1 MRSIV
6 RAPAKGKACW
16 LQAPGTA
23 GKALGWGGLG
33 NTIPLGGLGFA
44 LRPRALGEGAKRLG
58 QKSFGWMEDSF
69 GWIETETI

>member
-6 RAPAKGKACW
+6 RAPAKEKPVGCRR
-16 LQAPGTA
+16 QALLGRRLA
-23 GKALGWGGLG
+23 GGGLG

-58 QKSFGWMEDSF
+58 QKSFGWMENSF

>member
-23 GKALGWGGLG
+23 GKALGWGG
-33 NTIPLGGLGFA
+33 P
-44 LRPRALGEGAKRLG
+44 G
-58 QKSFGWMEDSF
+58 QYDSF
-69 GWIETETI
+69 GWIGFRPEAQGVR